1 MRIRVSSPN
10 GDLSAQELDQFER
23 DLEKIARRLHE
34 FDDREEILADV
45 LVKEN
50 EEGPNNHVSVE
61 LHYGRNH
68 LRTTETGSAD
78 VHQLTREARDELLR
92 QINDRSR
99 RGHSS
104 FAKGT

>member
-10 GDLSAQELDQFER
+10 SELNEDALDQFER

-34 FDDREEILADV
+34 WDDREEVLAEV
-45 LVKEN
+45 RVKEN
-50 EEGPNNHVSVE
+50 EEGPNHEVTVE

-68 LRTTETGSAD
+68 LVANELGTD
-78 VHQLTREARDELLR
+78 VHRLVREARDDLLR
-92 QINDRSR
+92 QINDRTKG
-99 RGHSS
+99 GHSS

>member
-10 GDLSAQELDQFER
+10 GELSEQELDVFQR

-34 FDDREEILADV
+34 FDDREEVRADV
-45 LVKEN
+45 RVKEN
-50 EEGPNNHVSVE
+50 EEGPNHQVTVE
-61 LHYGRNH
+61 LHFGRNH
-68 LRTTETGSAD
+68 LVATQTGGVD
-78 VHQLTREARDELLR
+78 IHQLTRQARDELLR

>member
-10 GDLSAQELDQFER
+10 GELSDQELDQYER

-34 FDDREEILADV
+34 FDDREEILAEV
-45 LVKEN
+45 RVQEN
-50 EEGPNNHVSVE
+50 QEGPNSHVTVQ

-68 LRTTETGSAD
+68 LITTQVGKAD

>member
-34 FDDREEILADV
+34 YDDREEILAQV
-45 LVKEN
+45 RVKEN
-50 EEGPNNHVSVE
+50 EEGPNNHVTIE

>member
-10 GDLSAQELDQFER
+10 GELSKEDMDQFER
-23 DLEKIARRLHE
+23 DLEKLGRRLHQY
-34 FDDREEILADV
+34 DDREEILAEV
-45 LVKEN
+45 RVKEN
-50 EEGPNNHVSVE
+50 EEGPNHEVTVE

-68 LRTTETGSAD
+68 LVANELGTD
-78 VHQLTREARDELLR
+78 IHQLAREARDDLLR
-92 QINDRSR
+92 QINDRSK

>member
-1 MRIRVSSPN
+1 MRIRVSAPN
-10 GDLSAQELDQFER
+10 GELSDQELDDYQR

-34 FDDREEILADV
+34 IDDREEVLAEV
-45 LVKEN
+45 RVKEN
-50 EEGPNNHVSVE
+50 EEGPNHQVTVE
-61 LHYGRNH
+61 LHFGRNH
-68 LRTTETGSAD
+68 LVATQTGSED
-78 VHQLTREARDELLR
+78 VHQLTRQARDELMR